1 MNKKIAVFSLAL
13 LASITAN
20 ADITVKFGEQKP
32 AEPSLDVS
40 HMLIADQV
48 KPRALR
54 PQPVSETV
62 GISEGVMR
70 FEADPNGPAQYQ
82 IPVVERQTINF
93 FTEPGDNLVIDVTSI
108 SPLEYTVKG
117 SKLMDAITM
126 LDEKEYALTEKY
138 KELTSV
144 EPIDEAAV
152 EEISRQYE
160 DLFLNFIKENPG
172 HPATLYA
179 LLNLDGET
187 FIEQFNALPANM
199 TSSPL
204 YPLVAAQKDYVEKS
218 IEADKKRSALEN
230 VEAPQITLKNLE
242 GKEVSLT
249 DFRGK
254 WVVIDFWGSWCGWCI
269 KGFPRLKEAYAEYAG
284 KMEVFG
290 VDCND
295 SEEAWRA
302 AVKKYELPWVNVYC
316 PAASTQALL
325 DQYAVQGFPTKFI
338 ISPEGKIANVTVGED
353 PNFFTILAKL
363 VAGK

>member
-1 MNKKIAVFSLAL
+1 MNKKLAAFSIAL
-13 LASITAN
+13 LASLTAN
-20 ADITVKFGEQKP
+20 ADITVKFGDQKP
-32 AEPSLDVS
+32 AEQSLDVS

-48 KPRALR
+48 KPRAQR
-54 PQPVSETV
+54 PQPATEKIMITD
-62 GISEGVMR
+62 GLMK
-70 FEADPNGPAQYQ
+70 FEADPNGPAQYM
-82 IPVVERQTINF
+82 IPVIDRQAISF
-93 FTEPGDNLVIDVTSI
+93 FTEPGNNLVIDVTSI

-117 SKLMDAITM
+117 SQLMEDITM
-126 LDEKEYALTEKY
+126 LDEKEYQLTEKY
-138 KELTSV
+138 KTLTAT

-152 EEISRQYE
+152 EDISRQYE
-160 DLFLNFIKENPG
+160 DLFINFIKENPG
-172 HPATLYA
+172 KPASLYA

-187 FIEQFNALPANM
+187 FIEQFNALPAGM

-230 VEAPQITLKNLE
+230 IEAPQITLKNLE
-242 GKEVSLT
+242 GKEVSLS

-269 KGFPRLKEAYAEYAG
+269 KGFPKLKEAYAQYAG

-302 AVKKYELPWVNVYC
+302 AVKKYELPWVNVYN
-316 PAASTQALL
+316 PAATAQTIL
-325 DQYAVQGFPTKFI
+325 DAYGVTGFPTKI
-338 ISPEGKIANVTVGED
+338 IVSPEGKIANVTVGED

-363 VAGK
+363 IAGK